1 MWSSVANLKES
12 LSKIAL
18 DVHDDDDDDEELS
31 IYTSPHRDQS
41 VNGDSGSE
49 RRISRN
55 YTRSNTSSPIINGFG
70 SPSNHEV
77 FRIYLCSI
85 GLILL

>member
-1 MWSSVANLKES
+1 MPMWNSVANLKES

-18 DVHDDDDDDEELS
+18 DVHDDDDEELS
-31 IYTSPHRDQS
+31 IYTSPPRDHS

-55 YTRSNTSSPIINGFG
+55 FTRSDASSPIMNGFD
-70 SPSNHEV
+70 SPPNREV
-77 FRIYLCSI
+77 FRFICV
-85 GLILL
+85 LLV